1 MRGPSPTCLRSIQG
15 ICGCRTNV
23 THFTP
28 FSDVS
33 TVKMQIF
40 IRKVEVLSGQK
51 CSFCNFSN
59 REVLPGQMAGV
70 LEEGVPSSSS
80 SRGVYRMCAQG
91 LRVGAEDP
99 GSALGCC
106 GVL

>member
-1 MRGPSPTCLRSIQG
+1 MRGPFPTCLRSIQG

-33 TVKMQIF
+33 TVKTQIF

-51 CSFCNFSN
+51 CSFCNFSS
-59 REVLPGQMAGV
+59 REMLPGRMAGV
-70 LEEGVPSSSS
+70 LEEGVPNSSL
-80 SRGVYRMCAQG
+80 GVYRMCARG
-91 LRVGAEDP
+91 LGVGAEDP
-99 GSALGCC
+99 GSAPGCC